1 MFQKFGERFPNI
13 NEAKVQETGT
23 VSKVLSEA
31 TITHDTASGKTETLN
46 LNLAPFHDFLI
57 SLQPLVGRKMKLDV
71 ETLED
76 ILSSIVKHLGG
87 YSQLGGGRIKIK

>member
-1 MFQKFGERFPNI
+1 MKKSELQQIIKEEI
-13 NEAKVQETGT
+13 
-23 VSKVLSEA
+23 SKVLSEA